1 MIFDTHTHLNDKKF
15 CDYDIATL
23 LKGVD
28 GVIVASCDID
38 SNYTGLELANK
49 YPNIFTTLGIHPHD
63 SKTYN
68 DGIERFLIN
77 NYNNP
82 KVVAIGEIGLDYY
95 YNFSDKETQKKI
107 FIRQLQLANQFKLP
121 VVFHIRDAMGDF
133 IEILNNNKNLLNN
146 GGVVHSYSGSVETA
160 KELIK
165 LGMYLSFNGIITFKN
180 SKKAVEVIKEIPLN
194 NILIETDCPYLTPEP
209 YRGQINLP
217 MYVVKVAE
225 KIAEIKNISKE
236 EVLNVTYQNAQKV
249 FVKLGE
255 RK

>member
-49 YPNIFTTLGIHPHD
+49 YRNIFTTLGIHPHD

-95 YNFSDKETQKKI
+95 N
-107 FIRQLQLANQFKLP
+107 
-121 VVFHIRDAMGDF
+121 
-133 IEILNNNKNLLNN
+133 
-146 GGVVHSYSGSVETA
+146 
-160 KELIK
+160 
-165 LGMYLSFNGIITFKN
+165 YL
-180 SKKAVEVIKEIPLN
+180 
-194 NILIETDCPYLTPEP
+194 
-209 YRGQINLP
+209 
-217 MYVVKVAE
+217 
-225 KIAEIKNISKE
+225 
-236 EVLNVTYQNAQKV
+236 
-249 FVKLGE
+249 
-255 RK
+255 